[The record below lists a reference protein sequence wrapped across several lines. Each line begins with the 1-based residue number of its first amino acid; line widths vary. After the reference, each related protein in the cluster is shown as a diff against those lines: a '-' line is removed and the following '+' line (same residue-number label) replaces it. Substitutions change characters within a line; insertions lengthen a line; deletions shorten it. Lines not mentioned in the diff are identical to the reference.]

1 MPTIRLTLAYDG
13 TDFAGWQHQKNGL
26 SVQEALETALSKI
39 IGRPVACRAAGRTDA
54 GVHAMGQVV
63 SFRLGCVPPDAGVPA
78 AGAAPAAPPSSR
90 PAAAPPPTGG
100 HPTGG
105 HPTGGHPTGE
115 PPTGETPTSEP
126 PTSEPLTSEPP
137 TGEPPTG
144 EPPAGERVVTLRSII
159 RGTNYHLPPAIR
171 ILDAQLAADEFD
183 ARFSASGKLYR
194 YQLWNALTESPL
206 HARTHWHLIAPL
218 DLAAMQQAAALLV
231 GHHDFRAFRSASCE
245 RLTTHRTMHRLAVVR
260 QSDCPAAVHIEVE
273 ATAFLRNMVRILAGT
288 LVDVG
293 RGRLT
298 PAAVAALLHSGDR
311 TRAGPTAPA
320 HGLIL
325 WRVDYG
331 PRSGL

>member
-26 SVQEALETALSKI
+26 SVQEALETALGKI
-39 IGRPVACRAAGRTDA
+39 VGRPVACRAAGRTDA

-63 SFRLGCVPPDAGVPA
+63 SFRLGCVPPDAVAPA
-78 AGAAPAAPPSSR
+78 ASAAPAPSLSSR
-90 PAAAPPPTGG
+90 PATAPPPPG
-100 HPTGG
+100 
-105 HPTGGHPTGE
+105 
-115 PPTGETPTSEP
+115 
-126 PTSEPLTSEPP
+126 EPLTSESP
-137 TGEPPTG
+137 TGESPTG
-144 EPPAGERVVTLRSII
+144 QAPPDEPPPDEPPPGERVVTLRSII

-231 GHHDFRAFRSASCE
+231 GHHDFRAFRSSSCE

-298 PAAVAALLHSGDR
+298 PAAVAALLQSGDR

>member
-26 SVQEALETALSKI
+26 SVQEALETALGKI

-63 SFRLGCVPPDAGVPA
+63 SFRLGCVPPDAVAPA
-78 AGAAPAAPPSSR
+78 AGTAPAASSTSSE
-90 PAAAPPPTGG
+90 PAAEPTQTSE
-100 HPTGG
+100 HS
-105 HPTGGHPTGE
+105 TGE
-115 PPTGETPTSEP
+115 PPT
-126 PTSEPLTSEPP
+126 
-137 TGEPPTG
+137 
-144 EPPAGERVVTLRSII
+144 GERVVTLRSII

-171 ILDAQLAADEFD
+171 ILDAQLAAEEFD

-218 DLAAMQQAAALLV
+218 DLAAMQEAAARLV

-331 PRSGL
+331 PRIGL